1 MPGLVGSL
9 RGRKP
14 MKKMTKKLVLKKE
27 TLGFLLQPTE
37 LAAIIGGVT
46 EGCTF
51 GCSCPRGDLS
61 ECPGPA

>member
-1 MPGLVGSL
+1 
-9 RGRKP
+9 
-14 MKKMTKKLVLKKE
+14 MKKITKKLVLMKE
-27 TLGFLLQPTE
+27 TLGILLSPTD
-37 LAAIIGGVT
+37 LAVVVGGQT